1 MEEGKKIILDGKECY
16 VLVDDIVKGDRYLY
30 VAEIEN
36 EDTTGNFYLYKV
48 TGEKQY
54 QKVVDGLQ
62 LKAILPTIVS
72 IMSNHM

>member
-1 MEEGKKIILDGKECY
+1 MEQEKMITLDGKECY
-16 VLVDDIVKGDRYLY
+16 NLVDDIVKDNRYLY

-48 TGEKQY
+48 IGEKQY
-54 QKVVDGLQ
+54 EKVVDGPQ

-72 IMSNHM
+72 IMNDNM